1 MTLMPVIHR
10 STRRAGSGPPLR
22 RLAVAVAVAAMI
34 VLSVA
39 CQPSAVGQ
47 NGPTAT
53 SETANTT
60 NGGTA
65 GNATTSDGPTEST
78 PAETTS
84 TETTP
89 AGITSIETTPA
100 GSTISEVDTR
110 PVIGNVELSPRNVE
124 CSYMPN
130 GNLDGS
136 DGLTVFAYVLLIG
149 ASSLPNPLSNTMA
162 MSNGFSTGYT
172 GYPNNQSFATFQG
185 PVRAMDWGRSL
196 AVRITAD
203 ANDQYR
209 ETSESDNSI
218 EVTVTLPP
226 TRSAKTIDPLPCTA
240 RRA

>member
-1 MTLMPVIHR
+1 MTLMPTIHR
-10 STRRAGSGPPLR
+10 STRRAGSGPPPR
-22 RLAVAVAVAAMI
+22 RLAAAVAVAAMV

-39 CQPSAVGQ
+39 CQPSTVGQ

-53 SETANTT
+53 SETTNTNIT

-65 GNATTSDGPTEST
+65 GNATTSDSPTEST
-78 PAETTS
+78 STETTSTETTS

-89 AGITSIETTPA
+89 AGSTT
-100 GSTISEVDTR
+100 SEVDTR

-124 CSYMPN
+124 CSYIPN

-149 ASSLPNPLSNTMA
+149 ASPLPNPLSNTMA
-162 MSNGFSTGYT
+162 MSNGFSTSYT
-172 GYPNNQSFATFQG
+172 GHPNNQAFASFQG
-185 PVRAMDWGRSL
+185 PIRATDWGRSL
-196 AVRITAD
+196 TVRITAD